1 MDQTD
6 SNAAAAN
13 DAVRQ
18 EWMRRIEAEYCSAAH
33 AQHLTLWLIQL
44 GFPRELINDGLRI
57 VQDELDHA
65 ELSAIV
71 YQAAGGSSAPVL
83 LEQTLALNRRGELL
97 RRDALLAVVDLF
109 CLGETLAV
117 PLFKELRSE
126 CTVPTA
132 RKALDRILRDEVRH
146 RQFGWDVL
154 DYFLDIRADSKELV
168 TDALPALFA
177 RLIHLYGR
185 APKELIIADRTSRAW
200 GLMPLARY
208 RAILFDAM
216 GSEILPRFAEHGIS
230 AAGIWATQSQRA
242 ASP

>member
-6 SNAAAAN
+6 SNAAAN

-33 AQHLTLWLIQL
+33 TQHLTLWLIQL

-65 ELSAIV
+65 ELSATV

-83 LEQTLALNRRGELL
+83 VEQTLALKTRHQLL
-97 RRDALLAVVDLF
+97 RHDALLFAVDIF
-109 CLGETLAV
+109 CLGETVAV

-126 CTVPTA
+126 CTVPVA
-132 RKALDRILRDEVRH
+132 RGALDRILRDEVRH

-154 DYFLDIRADSKELV
+154 DYFIDVHTDSKKLV
-168 TDALPALFA
+168 VDALPALFA
-177 RLIHLYGR
+177 KLIHLYGR

-200 GLMPLARY
+200 GLMPFAHY
-208 RAILFDAM
+208 RAILFETM
-216 GSEILPRFAEHGIS
+216 ETEILPRFADHGI
-230 AAGIWATQSQRA
+230 AAASIWAAQAQL
-242 ASP
+242 